1 MIMALRDA
9 APSEAIAT
17 LLRQEALSGRTL
29 IKTREIARRL
39 GMSNKIVGQRIGRL
53 AREGVEGLMVSLYS
67 SGTRG
72 SVWVV
77 EVAA

>member
-1 MIMALRDA
+1 MIMALRDPV
-9 APSEAIAT
+9 PSEAIAT

-39 GMSNKIVGQRIGRL
+39 RMSNKVVGQRVGRL
-53 AREGVEGLMVSLYS
+53 LRDGVDGLRISKYS
-67 SGTRG
+67 DSGRG
-72 SVWVV
+72 TVWVV